1 MTDRAYRT
9 LFGACILLALYFD
22 LSLMMYILIGLLF
35 AEALTNQRVPI
46 LVSDLRNRI
55 SVGEFHYENL
65 DMAVDSRFSTDAER
79 VWRLSVGCFLLVS
92 YSLIGP
98 LWWFPWFMGF
108 AIFGAGLSG
117 ICPVL
122 MAIRWI
128 GFR

>member
-1 MTDRAYRT
+1 VTDRAYRT

-35 AEALTNQRVPI
+35 AEGLTNQRVPI
-46 LVSDLRNRI
+46 LVSDIRNRV
-55 SVGEFHYENL
+55 SVGEFHYVNL
-65 DMAVDSRFSTDAER
+65 DMAVDSRFDTDAER
-79 VWRLSVGCFLLVS
+79 VWRLSVGFFLLIS
-92 YSLIGP
+92 YALIEP

-128 GFR
+128 GFK

>member
-35 AEALTNQRVPI
+35 AEGITNQRVTI
-46 LVSDLRNRI
+46 LVSDIRNRI
-55 SVGEFHYENL
+55 SVGEFHYVNL
-65 DMAVDSRFSTDAER
+65 DMAVDSRFDTDAER
-79 VWRLSVGCFLLVS
+79 VWRLTVGFFLLIS
-92 YSLIGP
+92 YALIEP

-117 ICPVL
+117 ICPML

-128 GFR
+128 GFK

>member
-1 MTDRAYRT
+1 MTDRTYRT
-9 LFGACILLALYFD
+9 LFGASILLALYFD

-35 AEALTNQRVPI
+35 AEGLTNQRVPI
-46 LVSDLRNRI
+46 LVSGIRNRI
-55 SVGEFHYENL
+55 GAGEFHYENL
-65 DMAVDSRFSTDAER
+65 DMAMNPRFGVDAER
-79 VWRLSVGCFLLVS
+79 VWRLTVGFFLLVS
-92 YSLIGP
+92 FSLIEA

-122 MAIRWI
+122 IAIRWI

>member
-35 AEALTNQRVPI
+35 AEGLTNQRVPI
-46 LVSDLRNRI
+46 LVSDIRNRV
-55 SVGEFHYENL
+55 SVGEFHYVNL
-65 DMAVDSRFSTDAER
+65 DMAVDSRFDTDAER
-79 VWRLSVGCFLLVS
+79 VWRLSVGFFLLIS
-92 YSLIGP
+92 YALIEP

-128 GFR
+128 GFK

>member
-35 AEALTNQRVPI
+35 AEGITNQRVPM
-46 LVSDLRNRI
+46 LVSNVRNRI
-55 SVGEFHYENL
+55 SVGEFHYVNH
-65 DMAVDSRFSTDAER
+65 DMAMDSRFDTDAER
-79 VWRLSVGCFLLVS
+79 VWRLTVGFFLLIS
-92 YSLIGP
+92 YALIEP

>member
-9 LFGACILLALYFD
+9 LFGVSILLVLYFD

-35 AEALTNQRVPI
+35 TEGLTNQRVPI
-46 LVSDLRNRI
+46 LVSRMRNRI
-55 SVGEFHYENL
+55 GAGEFHYENL
-65 DMAVDSRFSTDAER
+65 DMAIDSRFDTDAER
-79 VWRLSVGCFLLVS
+79 VWRLTVGFFLLVS
-92 YSLIGP
+92 YSLVEA